1 MNSQQN
7 LQNSQQISNRS
18 KKIATLFLMLEAFK
32 TNNRHLDMNV
42 INTTHLLTFNQTVM
56 NTAIPFFAHIN
67 LRASQQRRPK
77 TEEFWV
83 DI

>member
-1 MNSQQN
+1 MNSQ
-7 LQNSQQISNRS
+7 QNSQQISNRS

-42 INTTHLLTFNQTVM
+42 INTTHLLTFNQAVM

-67 LRASQQRRPK
+67 LIFFFYFLLLQSNFR
-77 TEEFWV
+77 
-83 DI
+83 

>member
-1 MNSQQN
+1 
-7 LQNSQQISNRS
+7 
-18 KKIATLFLMLEAFK
+18 MLEAFK

-77 TEEFWV
+77 TEGFWV
-83 DI
+83 DVSHI

>member
-1 MNSQQN
+1 
-7 LQNSQQISNRS
+7 
-18 KKIATLFLMLEAFK
+18 MLEAFK

-77 TEEFWV
+77 TEGFWV
-83 DI
+83 DGSHI